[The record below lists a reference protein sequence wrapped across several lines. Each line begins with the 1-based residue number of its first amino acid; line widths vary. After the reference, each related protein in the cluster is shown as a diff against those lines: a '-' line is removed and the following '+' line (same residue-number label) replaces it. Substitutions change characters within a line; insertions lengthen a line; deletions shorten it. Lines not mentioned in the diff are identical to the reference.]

1 MEECDRVG
9 QSACIHQQ
17 EISDRTVLRL
27 DFLRR
32 RGGVRPKRDMRLVGE
47 RIIIRPLRRDDL
59 NQMQAWPP
67 FTGPMSASWNLYWEG
82 AAEMDHW
89 FMRRSQ
95 DPSYL
100 AFAATL
106 KNGQVIGRLSLR
118 HIHAGE
124 SAVLG
129 IAFGSPWVSRGY
141 GSEALRLLA
150 PYYFDTLGFR
160 VLLLDV
166 AATNERAIRCYENCG
181 FVQTGSRYQPVDPGE
196 DLSFLQQPEFAEM
209 NRHFQ
214 QRQGKYWV
222 LFYDMELERSEF
234 KERAK
239 ANFSCRGAGT
249 S

>member
-9 QSACIHQQ
+9 QSAGIRQQ
-17 EISDRTVLRL
+17 EIGDRTVLRL

-47 RIIIRPLRRDDL
+47 RVIIRPLRRDDL
-59 NQMQAWPP
+59 DQMQAWPP
-67 FTGPMSASWNLYWEG
+67 FTGPMSASWNLYWND

-89 FMRRSQ
+89 FMRRSH

-100 AFAATL
+100 VFAVTL

-118 HIHAGE
+118 HIHTGE

-141 GSEALRLLA
+141 GTEALSLLA

-181 FVQTGSRYQPVDPGE
+181 FVHAGSRYQPVEPSE
-196 DLSFLQQPEFAEM
+196 DLSFLQKPEFAEM

-222 LFYDMELERSEF
+222 LFYDMKLERNEF
-234 KERAK
+234 EERVK
-239 ANFSCRGAGT
+239 ATLRHKHMGA